1 MNSPFP
7 FTSRTL
13 LLNVSFSSHILRIS
27 LFTFDRSRPLYS
39 GNRFPIVSNS
49 YCYWN
54 CLKNSDKD
62 NKIICYF
69 LCLESISVHF
79 LLASRI
85 CYFLCLETKKV
96 TKENS
101 RLQSRVLG
109 IGATVFQLAHA
120 IQLAPPRTS
129 VSLKQYCLL
138 NATTASFKTIAI
150 SQNSLRPF
158 EIQKFTEY
166 ICIPGSPS
174 RHDLKYLAII

>member
-120 IQLAPPRTS
+120 IQLPRGFARGQT
-129 VSLKQYCLL
+129 VLL
-138 NATTASFKTIAI
+138 TKGHRSKP
-150 SQNSLRPF
+150 QNNRYLP
-158 EIQKFTEY
+158 
-166 ICIPGSPS
+166 IPST
-174 RHDLKYLAII
+174 RD

>member
-79 LLASRI
+79 LLTSRV

-96 TKENS
+96 TKVNS
-101 RLQSRVLG
+101 RLQIILGLLFLSLPTQYNSSSFVL
-109 IGATVFQLAHA
+109 
-120 IQLAPPRTS
+120 
-129 VSLKQYCLL
+129 LKQYCLQKPS
-138 NATTASFKTIAI
+138 AASFKTIAI
-150 SQNSLRPF
+150 SQNYLRPSEPHLQYSHVLQ
-158 EIQKFTEY
+158 EIF
-166 ICIPGSPS
+166 
-174 RHDLKYLAII
+174 